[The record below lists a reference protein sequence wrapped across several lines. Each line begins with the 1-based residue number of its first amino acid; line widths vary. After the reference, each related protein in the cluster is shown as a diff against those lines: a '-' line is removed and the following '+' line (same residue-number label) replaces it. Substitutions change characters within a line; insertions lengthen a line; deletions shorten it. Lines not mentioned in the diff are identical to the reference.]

1 MLKTVNFHL
10 EAQIFFKIFFFLF
23 FWFRWSTEQQGGRK
37 EEEFL
42 GRMLEEVARKE
53 EALTRLTL
61 GRDQGHETNRQI
73 CI

>member
-10 EAQIFFKIFFFLF
+10 EAQIFFKILLFLL

-73 CI
+73 